1 MTAHGIENYL
11 VVAQKYNNNQAAFV
25 VGIDVTEQR
34 AAVSALREAEGRY
47 RSIFE
52 NGIEGIF
59 QATAT
64 GQFTAANPSL
74 ARIYGYESQ
83 GQLIDSFNQSSG
95 PSYVEPNR
103 FQDLLALLQERGQ
116 ISRESEV
123 FRRNGD
129 RIWVMEN
136 TTAVRDETGQL
147 LYYEGTVEDITEQKR
162 SQEAMLER
170 SRLSIL
176 EAEVGVLLSSSGEIG
191 AILRS
196 CTDLVVNQL
205 ECFFTHIW
213 TVRPDSDRL
222 ELQAYTPHPQAREL
236 DRSTPLL
243 TQTLQE
249 TVRLP
254 QEPLALDAQEECGSP
269 LLEIAQT
276 LRPVFR
282 QGALQWATESAET
295 RSNTVVFVGHPL
307 VVEGR
312 LLGIMTLHS
321 PRELSDD
328 AYDVLGWVTS
338 SIAVGIDR
346 SWARQ
351 ELVSR
356 REALLFQLASQIRDS
371 LDLTTILE
379 AAVVGIRNLLKVDRC
394 LFAWCRPEELNGAGP
409 DEVLEVVSEAYSDTL
424 LPLPQEM
431 TSTGITAFVE
441 RLTVDQL
448 LRASDVVRL
457 DDPLRSLFEQQGFMS
472 ILAMPLVSQEGQ
484 LGVIQCGDCL
494 RVRTWTDSDIELL
507 RAVTEQLA
515 IAIQQS
521 ALYSRARSAA
531 QEAEQKAQE
540 LQSTL
545 EELKTTQTQLIQTE
559 KMSSLGQMVAGVAH
573 EINNPT
579 TFIHGNLTY
588 ARSYAKDLL
597 TLLTL
602 YREQY
607 PDPDGDVAK
616 MLSEIDFDF
625 VLHDFPKTLSSMQ
638 IGADRIRQIVA
649 SLRNFSRLDQA
660 EMKPV
665 NIHEGLDNTLL
676 ILQHRFKPNSHYP
689 GIAIEK
695 EYADLPS
702 VVCYAGQL
710 NQVFM
715 NIISNAVDALE
726 GALAAEMPLNG
737 DRPLL
742 RAMGDPETA
751 PGGTA
756 IASPEP
762 AAPKIVIATEA
773 LDGDRVRIQIRDN
786 GPGIP
791 SEVVAKLFD
800 PFFTTKPVGQGTGLG
815 LSISYQI
822 VVEKHRGQLTCQS
835 KAGQGTTFCI
845 EIPIEQPE
853 WNEST

>member
-1 MTAHGIENYL
+1 
-11 VVAQKYNNNQAAFV
+11 
-25 VGIDVTEQR
+25 
-34 AAVSALREAEGRY
+34 
-47 RSIFE
+47 
-52 NGIEGIF
+52 
-59 QATAT
+59 
-64 GQFTAANPSL
+64 
-74 ARIYGYESQ
+74 
-83 GQLIDSFNQSSG
+83 
-95 PSYVEPNR
+95 
-103 FQDLLALLQERGQ
+103 
-116 ISRESEV
+116 
-123 FRRNGD
+123 
-129 RIWVMEN
+129 
-136 TTAVRDETGQL
+136 
-147 LYYEGTVEDITEQKR
+147 
-162 SQEAMLER
+162 
-170 SRLSIL
+170 
-176 EAEVGVLLSSSGEIG
+176 
-191 AILRS
+191 
-196 CTDLVVNQL
+196 
-205 ECFFTHIW
+205 
-213 TVRPDSDRL
+213 L

-249 TVRLP
+249 TVKLP
-254 QEPLALDAQEECGSP
+254 QEPLALDTREEGSSP

-282 QGALQWATESAET
+282 QGALQWDSESESAET
-295 RSNTVVFVGHPL
+295 RPDTVVFVGHPL

-328 AYDVLGWVTS
+328 AYDVLGWVAS

-394 LFAWCRPEELNGAGP
+394 LFAWCRPEEVNGAGP
-409 DEVLEVVSEAYSDTL
+409 NEVLEVVSEAYGNTL

-431 TSTGITAFVE
+431 ASTGITAFVE

-602 YREQY
+602 YRQQY
-607 PDPDGDVAK
+607 PAPDGYVAAK
-616 MLSEIDFDF
+616 LKEIDFDF
-625 VLHDFPKTLSSMQ
+625 VTHDFPKTLSSMQ

-689 GIAIEK
+689 GIVIEK

-726 GALAAEMPLNG
+726 GALAKEEIALNG

-742 RAMGDPETA
+742 RAMGEPEAKTL
-751 PGGTA
+751 GTA
-756 IASPEP
+756 IAPPELTE
-762 AAPKIVIATEA
+762 PKIVIATEA

-786 GPGIP
+786 GPGISP
-791 SEVVAKLFD
+791 EVLAKLFD

-822 VVEKHRGQLTCQS
+822 VVEKHRGQLICRS
-835 KAGQGTTFCI
+835 DAGQGTTFCI

-853 WNEST
+853 WSEST